1 MKKLSFAIAMGLLVA
16 TSSFAQEF
24 KMPAP
29 SPSSTLSQDFSTSK
43 IDISYSRPSVKGRQI
58 FGDIVPFGHEWRTG
72 ANGATKVTFGEDVYI
87 SGKMLKAGTYSLY
100 TIPNKESWEV
110 IFNKSTENWGLSG
123 YDKAKNVL
131 SVTLPVAQTNLT
143 ETFSITID
151 DITKNTCNIV
161 LAWEKARV
169 SIPVKVDNEGRI
181 EAYIEK
187 SLKGDNP
194 PYMVAAKY
202 YLEQGKNLDQALV
215 YSDKAIQANPK
226 AFYIHWMKAQILDKL
241 GKKKEAIA
249 EAKIAADG
257 AKGSPYEAEYANNYK
272 QISGK

>member
-1 MKKLSFAIAMGLLVA
+1 MKKISLALAMGLLVA

-29 SPSSTLSQDFSTSK
+29 SPTATLSQDFSTSK
-43 IDISYSRPSVKGRQI
+43 IDISYSRPSVKGRKI
-58 FGDIVPFGHEWRTG
+58 FGDIVPFGQEWRTG
-72 ANGATKVTFGEDVYI
+72 ANGATKVTFGEDVFI
-87 SGKMLKAGTYSLY
+87 TGKLLKAGTYSLY
-100 TIPNKESWEV
+100 TIPGKESWEV
-110 IFNKSTENWGLSG
+110 IFNESTENWGLSG
-123 YDKAKNVL
+123 YDKKKNVL
-131 SVTLPVAQTNLT
+131 SVKLPAMQTNVI
-143 ETFSITID
+143 ETFSITVE

-169 SIPVKVDNEGRI
+169 AIPVKVENEARI

-187 SLKGDNP
+187 SLKGENP

-202 YLEQGKNLDQALV
+202 YLEQGKNLNEALG
-215 YSDKAIQANPK
+215 YTDKAIQANPK
-226 AFYIHWMKAQILDKL
+226 AFYIHWMKAQILEKL

-249 EAKIAADG
+249 EAKVAADG

-272 QISGK
+272 EISK